1 MLQIFLRRRL
11 RGRDFAAPEQ
21 FRLRRRVRRAPRLD
35 RPTREQQAQNE
46 AQNQLLLF
54 GQTVHVPKYSGK
66 PAKSQ

>member
-11 RGRDFAAPEQ
+11 RGRDFAA
-21 FRLRRRVRRAPRLD
+21 RVRRAPRLD

>member
-1 MLQIFLRRRL
+1 MLQIFLRHRL
-11 RGRDFAAPEQ
+11 RGRDFAA
-21 FRLRRRVRRAPRLD
+21 RVRRAPRFD